1 MSDCFA
7 ALDRDWR
14 VIKIRA
20 IERPRSRQRLEQ
32 TRARD
37 TAPMPL
43 GATRTRRFAERLQI
57 SVKTAEVHKANAMQ
71 KMCMNSRI
79 DIVRY
84 ALLRGWLQDT

>member
-1 MSDCFA
+1 
-7 ALDRDWR
+7 
-14 VIKIRA
+14 
-20 IERPRSRQRLEQ
+20 
-32 TRARD
+32 
-37 TAPMPL
+37 MPL